1 VLDVRQFDSVGPTML
16 TGSGTSG
23 DIVRVVIDGAPIG
36 TTIVDEQG
44 RWQMLVDV
52 QASDSYTLVVESV
65 TLDGVVR
72 AAAEPLAI
80 VIPTETPAPTDTATA
95 APTDTP
101 TSTSTATATAI
112 PTETPAPTDT
122 ATAAPT
128 DTPTSTSTAT
138 ATPIPTET
146 PAPTDTATAAPTDT
160 LTAAPPVLDVRQF
173 DSVGPTMLTGS
184 GTPGDI
190 VRVVIDGA
198 PIGTTIVD
206 EQGRWQM
213 LVDVQAS
220 DSYTLVVESVTLDGV
235 VRAAAEPLAIV
246 IPTETPAP
254 TDTATAAPTETT
266 TNTSTAT
273 ATAIPT
279 ETPVQVAAGQ
289 TPQRSRETE
298 TTTAVMPLDGTLDD
312 VNPSTESIASG
323 AERIDTAAPD
333 EQLPPT
339 GIDMNGFSVWLA
351 SLGALLAVVLLAL
364 GDHRARRR

>member
-1 VLDVRQFDSVGPTML
+1 
-16 TGSGTSG
+16 
-23 DIVRVVIDGAPIG
+23 
-36 TTIVDEQG
+36 
-44 RWQMLVDV
+44 MLVDV

-80 VIPTETPAPTDTATA
+80 VIPTETPAPTDTAT
-95 APTDTP
+95 
-101 TSTSTATATAI
+101 STSTATAT
-112 PTETPAPTDT
+112 
-122 ATAAPT
+122 
-128 DTPTSTSTAT
+128 S
-138 ATPIPTET
+138 
-146 PAPTDTATAAPTDT
+146 
-160 LTAAPPVLDVRQF
+160 
-173 DSVGPTMLTGS
+173 
-184 GTPGDI
+184 
-190 VRVVIDGA
+190 
-198 PIGTTIVD
+198 
-206 EQGRWQM
+206 
-213 LVDVQAS
+213 
-220 DSYTLVVESVTLDGV
+220 
-235 VRAAAEPLAIV
+235 

-254 TDTATAAPTETT
+254 TDTATAAPTETAT
-266 TNTSTAT
+266 STSTAT

-351 SLGALLAVVLLAL
+351 SLGALLAVGLLAL